1 MRDRQNRNLHSRVK
15 AVWRREQILRLIE
28 GALVFLR
35 WGLLT
40 FLCGVI
46 IDWQTHMPVPGRVV
60 ILLAVLGV
68 PLYKAWV
75 AGWKYVRPFNA
86 TCTALQIEE
95 QKGGMESLLVTA
107 LQLTNSAQ
115 RQGTSDALCDLTC
128 RKAEESAGDI
138 RPNET
143 ARVGSLRRPA
153 VIALAVLLLFGV
165 LGVTHGPL
173 LLAGVGRIFAP
184 WLAITY
190 PTRTQME
197 LVNPDIVVQE
207 GKPARIAASITGV
220 VPGKAK
226 IWLRTGK
233 GRARVRKLP
242 IANGECEY
250 LIKTAYRGFTYRLGA
265 GDGTRRC

>member
-1 MRDRQNRNLHSRVK
+1 MK

-35 WGLLT
+35 WGLLM

-46 IDWQTHMPVPGRVV
+46 IDWQTHMPAPGRVV

-75 AGWKYVRPFNA
+75 AGWKHVRPFNA

-107 LQLTNSAQ
+107 LQLGNAAQ
-115 RQGTSDALCDLTC
+115 RHGTSDALCDLTC

-143 ARVGSLRRPA
+143 ARAESLRRPV
-153 VIALAVLLLFGV
+153 VIALA
-165 LGVTHGPL
+165 
-173 LLAGVGRIFAP
+173 
-184 WLAITY
+184 
-190 PTRTQME
+190 E
-197 LVNPDIVVQE
+197 
-207 GKPARIAASITGV
+207 
-220 VPGKAK
+220 
-226 IWLRTGK
+226 
-233 GRARVRKLP
+233 
-242 IANGECEY
+242 
-250 LIKTAYRGFTYRLGA
+250 RLGYSRDSKGFA
-265 GDGTRRC
+265 GMAATAACDWEAAETHFRKALRLAEELPLADRVTGEGSPDHELDAA